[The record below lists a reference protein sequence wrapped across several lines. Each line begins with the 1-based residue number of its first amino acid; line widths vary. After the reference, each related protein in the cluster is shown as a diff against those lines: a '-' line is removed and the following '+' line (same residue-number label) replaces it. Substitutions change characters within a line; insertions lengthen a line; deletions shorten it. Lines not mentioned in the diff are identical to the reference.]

1 MMRAMG
7 TAASG
12 MKAMQMQIDT
22 ISNNLANV
30 NTTGFKKSSMQF
42 QDLLYETVVPGGQV
56 RSDGMAAPSR
66 VEVGHGVKMVSTS
79 KDFGQGTVISTN
91 NPLDL
96 MIEGDGFFQVQLPD
110 GDFAYTRD
118 GSFKMDGE
126 RNIVTSMGYRLEPN
140 LQVPV
145 DATEI
150 AIARDGTV
158 SVRLAGDSANV
169 QEIGRIELV
178 RFPNAA
184 GLVARGSNLF
194 LESPASGTPLTGN
207 PGEDGIGELG
217 SGFLEMSNV
226 ETVDE
231 LVRMITAQRA
241 YELNSKTIT
250 MADQMLQ
257 TANGIKR

>member
-30 NTTGFKKSSMQF
+30 NTTGYKKSDLAF
-42 QDLLYETVVPGGQV
+42 QDLLYEQVVPGGQL
-56 RSDGMAAPSR
+56 RSSGQVAPTQ

-79 KDFGQGTVISTN
+79 RDFRQGTVQATN

-96 MIEGDGFFQVQLPD
+96 MIEGDGFYQLRMPD
-110 GDFAYTRD
+110 GSLGYTRD
-118 GSFKMDGE
+118 GSFKLDAD
-126 RNIVTSMGYRLEPN
+126 RNVVTALGYRLEPA
-140 LQVPV
+140 LQVPA
-145 DATEI
+145 DATDI
-150 AIARDGTV
+150 SIARDGTV
-158 SVRLAGDSANV
+158 SVKLAGDSATV
-169 QEIGRIELV
+169 QDIGKIELV
-178 RFPNAA
+178 RFPNSA
-184 GLVARGSNLF
+184 GLISKGGNVY
-194 LESPASGTPLTGN
+194 LESPASGAPLTGN
-207 PGEDGIGELG
+207 PGEDGLGEIA

-241 YELNSKTIT
+241 YELNSKTIS

-257 TANGIKR
+257 TANNIKR